1 MTHKEIYSKTG
12 SLGANLRGF
21 RVPLK
26 SLDTLK
32 STNCPLAF
40 SYEFRDCTFG
50 IELENAIDKEHW
62 KNLSKYPQSIFI
74 YSNCNEPTDCK
85 DIAKRFKNIL
95 QLYNIRQT
103 QIYIILTDS
112 VQAANLQNEFYN
124 LHMFDI
130 HIDYKT
136 VSVLDINLND
146 VNRHANIQPTKQF
159 SIMSRR
165 YVKDRLFL
173 FCELAEKKLLNNF
186 HYSFHNDDPYKRIT
200 IAPINEIKE
209 SLPLK
214 YNTPAITQWIDNI
227 PYFINNEYDDYG
239 EQYSDKIYK
248 TIHQSNFHITIE
260 TIFNEGIYSFN
271 ASNIAPWITE
281 KTYKPIA
288 CKKIFL
294 CYGMKGSL
302 EFIRQLGFK
311 TFDGIIDET
320 YDTIDNPEDRRNALV
335 LEIERLSNLNEDETI
350 QLIDS
355 AASIIEYNFIEFE
368 RQKEKKWSKHFKR
381 AKIF

>member
-32 STNCPLAF
+32 STNRALAF

-112 VQAANLQNEFYN
+112 VQAANLQYEFYN

-136 VSVLDINLND
+136 VSVLDINLNE

-173 FCELAEKKLLNNF
+173 FCELAEKNLLNNF
-186 HYSFHNDDPYKRIT
+186 HYSFHNDDPYRRIT

-209 SLPLK
+209 SLPIK

-227 PYFINNEYDDYG
+227 PYFINNEYDDYAQ
-239 EQYSDKIYK
+239 QYSDKIYK
-248 TIHQSNFHITIE
+248 TIHESNFHITIE
-260 TIFNEGIYSFN
+260 TIFNEGIYSFD

-311 TFDGIIDET
+311 TFDCIIDET
-320 YDTIDNPEDRRNALV
+320 YDTIDDPDDRRTALV
-335 LEIERLSNLNEDETI
+335 SEIERLSNLNEAETK
-350 QLIDS
+350 QLIYR
-355 AASIIEYNFIEFE
+355 ANSITEHNFIEFK
-368 RQKEKKWSKHFKR
+368 RQKEKKWSKYFKR
-381 AKIF
+381 ACIF